1 MADGF
6 SPSLSNDAAQG
17 KKPGTETLQNPLM
30 LQRHSADSTRK
41 NLTGRQTAGLGM
53 QLMRFGISVAV
64 ILGLWQSCV
73 TLFELPPFIL
83 PGPLAVFT
91 KLVERFDVLW
101 QHTLVTGSEVILGLM
116 LGLTMGLFF
125 ALQMLLFAPLRRW
138 LLPILITSQAIPVF
152 AIAPILMLWLGY
164 GIASK
169 VVMAALIIFFPVTTC
184 CYDGLRHTPHGYLD
198 LAKTMGAT
206 RWQLL
211 WRIRLPA
218 ALPALAS
225 GIRVAVVVA
234 PIGAVIGEWVG
245 SSEGLGYIMLQANAR
260 MFVDEMFAALF
271 ILAFFS
277 VTLYFAADMLLKKAI
292 PWQKQ

>member
-1 MADGF
+1 MTKRPLQPFQPPAASARTISRSGF
-6 SPSLSNDAAQG
+6 S
-17 KKPGTETLQNPLM
+17 
-30 LQRHSADSTRK
+30 RK
-41 NLTGRQTAGLGM
+41 VLRVLIS
-53 QLMRFGISVAV
+53 FGVIIS
-64 ILGLWQSCV
+64 LWQAAV
-73 TLFELPPFIL
+73 MLFSLPPFIL
-83 PGPLAVFT
+83 PGPVAVLN
-91 KLVERFDVLW
+91 KLVTRFDVLW
-101 QHTLVTGSEVILGLM
+101 HHTLVTSTEVLLGLL
-116 LGLTMGLFF
+116 LGLAMGLFF

-184 CYDGLRHTPHGYLD
+184 CYDGLRQTPTGYLD
-198 LAKTMGAT
+198 LARTMGAT

-211 WRIRLPA
+211 WQIRLPA

-245 SSEGLGYIMLQANAR
+245 SSEGLGYLMLQANAR

-277 VTLYFAADMLLKKAI
+277 ISFYFIADGLLKKAI
-292 PWQKQ
+292 PWQNQ